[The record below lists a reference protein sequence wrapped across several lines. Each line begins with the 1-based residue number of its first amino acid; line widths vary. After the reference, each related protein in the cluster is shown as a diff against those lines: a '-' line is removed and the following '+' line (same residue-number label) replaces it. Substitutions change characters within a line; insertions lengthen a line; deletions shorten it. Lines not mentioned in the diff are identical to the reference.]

1 MLKHP
6 VIKQLR
12 RLWDLFDQRERW
24 QVFALLGLMLIGTVL
39 EALGV
44 GLILPLITALEKPEV
59 LNTVI
64 FWRTDPL
71 PLSIQEQRFWLIVI
85 SLGFAGLYLVK
96 NAYLTFS
103 TYIQI
108 KFIVRKQLKFSG
120 KLFNNYLFKP
130 YTFHLQH
137 NTSTLIQRIN
147 SEVSVLFTGVLLQL
161 LVFIAEIAVVTALV
175 CLLIASEPFISLV
188 VVTCLAILT
197 LGFYKLLRRKISQA
211 GKIRLEYGQKTT
223 QNLLEGLG
231 AVKEVKVLQREKF
244 FLDDFIRNFQFSL
257 GANLFLLV
265 SNTLPRFYIETL
277 AIISLVLIIVVGLL
291 QDNSI
296 SSILPTVSLFAV
308 AAFRLMPSVG
318 RIMGSMNSMIYSI
331 HAVDAIYDDY
341 LETNPGSVLVLENQ
355 QLSDPQSQKIT
366 VLKEGIQLL
375 DVHYQYPKSEQ
386 KSLDG
391 ISLKIKQGEMVGF
404 VGSSGAGKTTVI
416 DIILGLLE
424 PTQGD
429 VKVDGQ
435 SIYQNPGAWQRQIGY
450 IPQAM
455 FLSDD
460 TLRNNVAFGLAED
473 MIDETAL
480 RSAVKAAQLE
490 SFVAELPQGLH
501 TMVGE
506 RGVRLSGGQRQR
518 IGIARA
524 LYHNPSVLVMDEA
537 TAALD
542 NQTEAGVMEA
552 VQALSGE
559 KTILIIAHR
568 LSTVMNCDRL
578 YLLEKGRVVAT
589 GTYNELL
596 ENSVQFQAMARS
608 YGQSEKLAG
617 ESSSDSLN

>member
-6 VIKQLR
+6 LIKQLR
-12 RLWDLFDQRERW
+12 RLWDLFDLRERW
-24 QVFALLGLMLIGTVL
+24 QVVGLLCLMLVGTFL

-59 LNTVI
+59 LNNVI
-64 FWRTDPL
+64 FWRAESI
-71 PLSIQEQRFWLIVI
+71 PLSLQEQRFWLIVI
-85 SLGFAGLYLVK
+85 SAGFGGLYLVK
-96 NAYLTFS
+96 NVYLTFS
-103 TYIQI
+103 SYIQI
-108 KFIVRKQLKFSG
+108 KFLIRKQLKFSTR
-120 KLFNNYLFKP
+120 LFNNYLFKP

-147 SEVSVLFTGVLLQL
+147 AEVSVLFTGVLFHL
-161 LVFIAEIAVVTALV
+161 LVFVAEVAVVTAIV
-175 CLLIASEPFISLV
+175 GLLIANEPLISLV
-188 VVTCLAILT
+188 VVACLSVLT
-197 LGFYKLLRRKISQA
+197 LGFYKLLRRRISHA
-211 GKIRLEYGQKTT
+211 GKVRLEYGQKIT

-244 FLDDFIRNFQFSL
+244 FLDDFVHNFQISQ
-257 GANLFLLV
+257 ASSMFLLV
-265 SNTLPRFYIETL
+265 ANVLPRFYIETL

-291 QDNSI
+291 QDNAI

-318 RIMGSMNSMIYSI
+318 RLMGSMNSVIYSI

-341 LETNPGSVLVLENQ
+341 LETTYAATLDVGQNSSAAESTPSMQGLRQE
-355 QLSDPQSQKIT
+355 
-366 VLKEGIQLL
+366 IQLL
-375 DVHYQYPKSEQ
+375 DVDYQYPKSDN
-386 KSLDG
+386 KSLNG

-404 VGSSGAGKTTVI
+404 VGASGAGKTTVI
-416 DIILGLLE
+416 DVILGLLK
-424 PTQGD
+424 PDQGD
-429 VKVDGQ
+429 VQVDGQ
-435 SIYQNPGAWQRQIGY
+435 SIYENLGDWQRQIGY

-460 TLRNNVAFGLAED
+460 TLRNNIAFGLSAD
-473 MIDETAL
+473 VIDETAL
-480 RSAVKAAQLE
+480 KTAVRAAQLE
-490 SFVAELPQGLH
+490 DFAAELPQGLD

-552 VQALSGE
+552 VQAFSGE

-578 YLLEKGRVVAT
+578 YLLEKGRVIAT
-589 GTYNELL
+589 GTYGELL
-596 ENSVQFQAMARS
+596 ETSPQFRAMARS
-608 YGQSEKLAG
+608 YGQG
-617 ESSSDSLN
+617 EPGSAEGS